1 MKKETALPPPNV
13 VIIFADQLRPFELGC
28 YGHPVVQTP
37 QIDRLAAGGV
47 RFEQACTTN
56 PVCTPARSTL
66 ISGQYGRTCI
76 GMLYAQGPQHDP
88 LPLRLAGR
96 FG

>member
-1 MKKETALPPPNV
+1 MNKKPAVPPPNI

-47 RFEQACTTN
+47 RCEQVFYPEVYHRNSDQTYFDGTGNSRCVTGYCSETELDA
-56 PVCTPARSTL
+56 AE
-66 ISGQYGRTCI
+66 
-76 GMLYAQGPQHDP
+76 
-88 LPLRLAGR
+88 LAADA
-96 FG
+96 